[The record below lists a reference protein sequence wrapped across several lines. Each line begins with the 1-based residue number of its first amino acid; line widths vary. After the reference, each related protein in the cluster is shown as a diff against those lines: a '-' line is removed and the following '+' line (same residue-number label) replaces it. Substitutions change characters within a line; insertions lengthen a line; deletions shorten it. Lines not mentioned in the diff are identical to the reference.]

1 MVTDIFR
8 QQEQCWMKT
17 IHQLV
22 RKWWRWKEDFF
33 IWSFRILCL
42 MTFYLSCHYYLL
54 EPWRFFKSFFSTCS
68 QIHLKPTGIG
78 LLCATWMR
86 FKTNNAWGSSSR
98 LTFIN
103 TGRCECVSHP
113 EPSQLRRRGTLRGL
127 CVCFTVCSLTVTYL
141 REPHEFA
148 DVLGQEYH
156 VAVGRYHGDEALQRL
171 QVQTVHL
178 SVLIAVTVAA
188 AACRDGQ
195 KTRWVT
201 QTAPLIP
208 CWL

>member
-1 MVTDIFR
+1 M
-8 QQEQCWMKT
+8 
-17 IHQLV
+17 
-22 RKWWRWKEDFF
+22 FF
-33 IWSFRILCL
+33 F
-42 MTFYLSCHYYLL
+42 
-54 EPWRFFKSFFSTCS
+54 
-68 QIHLKPTGIG
+68 
-78 LLCATWMR
+78 
-86 FKTNNAWGSSSR
+86 
-98 LTFIN
+98 
-103 TGRCECVSHP
+103 
-113 EPSQLRRRGTLRGL
+113 
-127 CVCFTVCSLTVTYL
+127 FTVCSLTVTYL

-178 SVLIAVTVAA
+178 SVLIAVNAAAAAAAAA

-208 CWL
+208 C